1 MIAAATQ
8 ASGISRETWRACWV
22 IVFGAFASGLDA
34 SLVTIGLDTMGSHL
48 GADLTTTQWI
58 VTSYLLALA
67 LSLPL
72 AAHLSRR
79 LGAGRLWMWA
89 LAAFTVAS
97 LLCAASPTIL
107 LLIAARV
114 LQGLA
119 GGLLIPAGQALLGEL
134 VGPEHLGRVMATL
147 GIAVSVAPALG
158 PFVGGLLLAHLP
170 WPWLFLINLPLGAAG
185 LMLGERHLPPGSTQ
199 PARRLDLPGLSL
211 TCIALPA
218 LLVSLTTWGERGRA
232 TPFVVIGAILG
243 VATLTAFVWRSRTIA
258 HPLLSMGLYGLP
270 QYRASSIAATFA
282 GALVFGSGIV
292 HTLYLQMG
300 RRLDTTQAGLA
311 LLAIAG
317 ATAVMA
323 PATGRWI
330 DRYGA
335 APVSIAGALLAAATT
350 APLVVLP
357 LGTPLSVV
365 LPLLVIYGGA
375 VALLA
380 MPTTV
385 GAYKALTLGQLADG
399 VTLVNI
405 TQRLGGSLG
414 AALCAVAISARLP
427 DASGGF
433 QSAFAILLLA
443 SIGALIG
450 ALLMHRLT
458 RTAPRTRV

>member
-1 MIAAATQ
+1 MTAPAKD
-8 ASGISRETWRACWV
+8 ASGISKQTWRACWV

-34 SLVTIGLDTMGSHL
+34 SLVTIGLDTMGSRF

-72 AAHLSRR
+72 AGHLTRW

-89 LAAFTVAS
+89 LAAFTIAS
-97 LLCAASPTIL
+97 VLCAASPTIL
-107 LLIAARV
+107 LLIAARI

-119 GGLLIPAGQALLGEL
+119 GGLLIPAGQTLLGEM
-134 VGPEHLGRVMATL
+134 VGPEHLGLVMAAL
-147 GIAVSVAPALG
+147 GVAVSVAPALG
-158 PFVGGLLLAHLP
+158 PFVGGLLLAYLS

-185 LMLGERHLPPGSTQ
+185 LVLGRRHLPSGSTQ
-199 PARRLDLPGLSL
+199 PGRPLDVPGLAL

-218 LLVSLTTWGERGRA
+218 LLVSLTTWGETGRA
-232 TPFVVIGAILG
+232 TPVVIIGSILG
-243 VATLTAFVWRSRTIA
+243 VATLTAFVQRSRTIS
-258 HPLLSMGLYGLP
+258 HPLLSIGLYRLP

-282 GALVFGSGIV
+282 GTLVFGSGIV
-292 HTLYLQMG
+292 QTLYLQIG

-317 ATAVMA
+317 ATAVMG

-335 APVSIAGALLAAATT
+335 APVSIAGALSAAATT

-357 LGTPLSVV
+357 LGAPLSVV
-365 LPLLVIYGGA
+365 LPLLVVYGGA

-385 GAYKALTLGQLADG
+385 GAYKALTPGQLADG

-405 TQRLGGSLG
+405 AQRLGGSLG
-414 AALCAVAISARLP
+414 GALCAVAISTRLP

-433 QSAFAILLLA
+433 QAAFAVLLLA
-443 SIGALIG
+443 AIG
-450 ALLMHRLT
+450 ALLGAALMHRSAEKAT
-458 RTAPRTRV
+458 GGHG